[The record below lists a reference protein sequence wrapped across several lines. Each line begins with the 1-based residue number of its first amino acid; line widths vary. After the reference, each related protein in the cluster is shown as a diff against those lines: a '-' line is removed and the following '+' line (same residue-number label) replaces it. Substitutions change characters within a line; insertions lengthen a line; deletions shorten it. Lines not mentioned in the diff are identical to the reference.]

1 MHRPSLTKPLSLL
14 AGRLAAAGLLLG
26 CLSALAAAQTAIFNI
41 PSTETQE
48 AKKLY
53 LEGDFYAHI
62 APYADGGFHSYS
74 PVVIYGVSKQVEVG
88 ANLVYERGEG
98 DATLELQPNAKWK
111 FFEREEAG
119 VAASVGGELPY
130 VAKEGLQ
137 VACDLGVV
145 RSVSAPARPL
155 PTDYRLLSTGY

>member
-1 MHRPSLTKPLSLL
+1 MPRSSLTKPLSRY
-14 AGRLAAAGLLLG
+14 AGRLAAAALLLG
-26 CLSALAAAQTAIFNI
+26 CLSAIAAAQTAIFNI

-53 LEGDFYAHI
+53 LEGDFYTHI

-74 PVVIYGVSKQVEVG
+74 PVLIYGVSKQVEVG

-98 DATLELQPNAKWK
+98 DATLEFQPNAKWK

-119 VAASVGGELPY
+119 LAASVGGNSPTWLRRG
-130 VAKEGLQ
+130 KGRL
-137 VACDLGVV
+137 
-145 RSVSAPARPL
+145 RPWGG
-155 PTDYRLLSTGY
+155 SF